1 MNIVE
6 EKSYII
12 NDFDYFIKI
21 FGFELCYNDLIKFK
35 NYNYIKVKMIRKILD
50 NNQLISIYIN
60 DNKIIEK
67 VYSMYYSCDMFYYLN
82 QLEL

>member
-1 MNIVE
+1 MNLGE

-21 FGFELCYNDLIKFK
+21 FGFELCYNDLIKFT
-35 NYNYIKVKMIRKILD
+35 NCNYIKVKMIRKILE
-50 NNQLISIYIN
+50 NNQLIIIYIN

-67 VYSMYYSCDMFYYLN
+67 VYSNNYSCDMFYYLN
-82 QLEL
+82 QIEL

>member
-1 MNIVE
+1 
-6 EKSYII
+6 
-12 NDFDYFIKI
+12 
-21 FGFELCYNDLIKFK
+21 
-35 NYNYIKVKMIRKILD
+35 MIRKILD